1 MLRLPAPFEGRQE
14 RNAVGRG
21 GLDAGQFAESRHY
34 IGEIADMVAYLRAEF
49 AAPRHDEGHPDAALA
64 QRRLAP
70 ALAAAE
76 RVGAVEPLAR
86 RAGVR
91 RRAVVARQDDHRI
104 FPDAEPFEFGDQP
117 AYLAV
122 EVGDHRCIGRPRPP
136 RGEIALALDG
146 LFVAEFTHVVLYVG
160 IGRLH
165 RAVGDRRRPH
175 QEERPLL
182 VGIHEPEHLVVHGI
196 GAVCALRV
204 RSYDSATNYDDE
216 LEILIDGRKND
227 LFTGSKEEIAKEEE
241 IFIRDYILPIEIA
254 KFFFFDAEKIVS
266 FAQINTPEQ
275 RKDLSLAYSQV
286 LGIQKY
292 EDLKNELVRIQDD
305 YRKAS
310 AKPQEKREFNGL
322 IADIDFKE
330 GEIGRLTEEIA
341 NLEDDRVIKR
351 HNSAELQSKLIREG
365 DMMSADE
372 LVRLNDRKTELETVL
387 GEADDSL
394 KDLYSLIPFGLAGGL
409 MAELAAQLETEKA
422 YKQNK
427 LQLEGVNDK
436 TDVILGDIENAKRKL
451 PFPIDIKARNFYES
465 QIRELI
471 KKHFY
476 NVSDESK
483 FEHFSTL
490 HDFSQ
495 GQVEEFMR
503 IIVKIKDNKSSFENL
518 INKYTKAKAELYTIE
533 KNIREAEKKAESDY
547 VQNLRTRKENIDRQ
561 IDSIGEDIGKK
572 QSEIATLKDQ
582 VIAHKKQKETL
593 SKKINVSEQNRAVDN
608 EATRLIHTIQKFL
621 IRFKEEKKKAL
632 AKKLEAKLQSY
643 LHKTNLVK
651 KVIVDINGNGDD
663 VDICLFGYDDKKID
677 NSILSMGE
685 RQMFASA
692 LLSALVDETE
702 IEFPV
707 FIDSPM
713 QKFDPQHTKN
723 VLTKFYP
730 NVSKQVI
737 LFPLL
742 KKELTEEEYQYIQPI
757 VSKSYLIN
765 NEKNGSHF
773 VEVIPENL
781 FEEYNNSEHAN

>member
-1 MLRLPAPFEGRQE
+1 MTIREIELNNFRIYKGKNKINLSPDGD
-14 RNAVGRG
+14 RNLIIVSGNNGFGKTTFLMSLVWCLYGKNMGKVDELYRKEIDEKG
-21 GLDAGQFAESRHY
+21 GYSKY
-34 IGEIADMVAYLRAEF
+34 IGNSLNFEAQKEGTTRFSVSVTFTDVEI
-49 AAPRHDEGHPDAALA
+49 PDA
-64 QRRLAP
+64 P
-70 ALAAAE
+70 
-76 RVGAVEPLAR
+76 
-86 RAGVR
+86 
-91 RRAVVARQDDHRI
+91 
-104 FPDAEPFEFGDQP
+104 
-117 AYLAV
+117 
-122 EVGDHRCIGRPRPP
+122 CT
-136 RGEIALALDG
+136 EI
-146 LFVAEFTHVVLYVG
+146 T
-160 IGRLH
+160 I
-165 RAVGDRRRPH
+165 
-175 QEERPLL
+175 
-182 VGIHEPEHLVVHGI
+182 
-196 GAVCALRV
+196 V

-216 LEILIDGRKND
+216 LEILIDGRKSD
-227 LFTGSKEEIAKEEE
+227 LFTGTKEEIAKEEE

-292 EDLKNELVRIQDD
+292 EDLKSELGRIQDD

-310 AKPQEKREFNGL
+310 AKPQERREFDGL
-322 IADIDFKE
+322 INDIKYKDECIKT
-330 GEIGRLTEEIA
+330 LTEEIE

-351 HNSAELQSKLIREG
+351 HDSAELQSKLVREG
-365 DMMSADE
+365 DLMSVEE
-372 LVRLNDRKTELETVL
+372 LERLNNRKIELETAL
-387 GEADDSL
+387 KNAEDGL
-394 KDLYSLIPFGLAGGL
+394 KDLYSLIPFGLSGGL
-409 MAELAAQLETEKA
+409 LAELLAQLETEKA

-436 TDVILGDIENAKRKL
+436 TDIILGDIEEAKKHLR
-451 PFPIDIKARNFYES
+451 FPIDIKARDFYET
-465 QIRELI
+465 QIRQLI

-476 NVSDESK
+476 NGLDDSK
-483 FEHFSTL
+483 FGHFSTL

-495 GQVEEFMR
+495 GQTEEFMR
-503 IIVKIKDNKSSFENL
+503 IIMKIKESKSSFESL
-518 INKYTKAKAELYTIE
+518 FNKYTKLKAELFTIE

-547 VQNLRTRKENIDRQ
+547 VQNLRARKERLDREIDF
-561 IDSIGEDIGKK
+561 IGEEIGQK
-572 QSEIATLKDQ
+572 QHEIESLKEQ
-582 VIAHKKQKETL
+582 VIAHKKQKEIL
-593 SKKINVSEQNRAVDN
+593 SKKIDVSDQNRAVDN
-608 EATRLIHTIQKFL
+608 EATRLIHKIQKFL

-632 AKKLEAKLQSY
+632 ANKLEKKLQSY

-663 VDICLFGYDDKKID
+663 VDISLFGYDDKKID

-713 QKFDPQHTKN
+713 QKFDPLHTKN

-742 KKELTEEEYQYIQPI
+742 KKELTEDEYHFIQPI
-757 VSKSYLIN
+757 VSKSYLIT
-765 NEKNGSHF
+765 NETGGSHF
-773 VEVIPENL
+773 IEVKPENL
-781 FEEYNNSEHAN
+781 FEEYNNREYAN

>member
-1 MLRLPAPFEGRQE
+1 M
-14 RNAVGRG
+14 
-21 GLDAGQFAESRHY
+21 
-34 IGEIADMVAYLRAEF
+34 
-49 AAPRHDEGHPDAALA
+49 
-64 QRRLAP
+64 
-70 ALAAAE
+70 
-76 RVGAVEPLAR
+76 
-86 RAGVR
+86 
-91 RRAVVARQDDHRI
+91 
-104 FPDAEPFEFGDQP
+104 
-117 AYLAV
+117 
-122 EVGDHRCIGRPRPP
+122 
-136 RGEIALALDG
+136 
-146 LFVAEFTHVVLYVG
+146 
-160 IGRLH
+160 
-165 RAVGDRRRPH
+165 
-175 QEERPLL
+175 
-182 VGIHEPEHLVVHGI
+182 
-196 GAVCALRV
+196 
-204 RSYDSATNYDDE
+204 SYTKDDE

-227 LFTGSKEEIAKEEE
+227 LFTGSKEEITKEEE

-275 RKDLSLAYSQV
+275 RRDLSLAYSQV

-310 AKPQEKREFNGL
+310 AKPQEKREFNAL

-330 GEIGRLTEEIA
+330 SEIDRLSEEIT

-372 LVRLNDRKTELETVL
+372 LVRLNERKTELDTVL
-387 GEADDSL
+387 READDSL

-409 MAELAAQLETEKA
+409 MAELSSQLETEKA

-436 TDVILGDIENAKRKL
+436 TDVILGDIEEAKRKL

-465 QIRELI
+465 QIRQLI

-483 FEHFSTL
+483 FEHFCTL

-495 GQVEEFMR
+495 GQVEEFMC
-503 IIVKIKDNKSSFENL
+503 IIMKIKESKSSFENL

-561 IDSIGEDIGKK
+561 IDSIGEEIGKK
-572 QSEIATLKDQ
+572 QSEIETLKDQ
-582 VIAHKKQKETL
+582 VIAHKKQKEIL
-593 SKKINVSEQNRAVDN
+593 SKKINVSDQNRAVDN

-757 VSKSYLIN
+757 VNKSYLIN
-765 NEKNGSHF
+765 NEKDGSHF
-773 VEVIPENL
+773 VEVKPENL
-781 FEEYNNSEHAN
+781 FEEYNNSGYAN

>member
-1 MLRLPAPFEGRQE
+1 ML
-14 RNAVGRG
+14 VTY
-21 GLDAGQFAESRHY
+21 SR
-34 IGEIADMVAYLRAEF
+34 F
-49 AAPRHDEGHPDAALA
+49 SW
-64 QRRLAP
+64 
-70 ALAAAE
+70 
-76 RVGAVEPLAR
+76 
-86 RAGVR
+86 
-91 RRAVVARQDDHRI
+91 
-104 FPDAEPFEFGDQP
+104 
-117 AYLAV
+117 
-122 EVGDHRCIGRPRPP
+122 
-136 RGEIALALDG
+136 
-146 LFVAEFTHVVLYVG
+146 
-160 IGRLH
+160 
-165 RAVGDRRRPH
+165 
-175 QEERPLL
+175 
-182 VGIHEPEHLVVHGI
+182 
-196 GAVCALRV
+196 VCVPVDFLTV
-204 RSYDSATNYDDE
+204 SDSQ
-216 LEILIDGRKND
+216 
-227 LFTGSKEEIAKEEE
+227 KEEITKEEE

-275 RKDLSLAYSQV
+275 RRDLSLAYSQV

-310 AKPQEKREFNGL
+310 AKPQEKREFNAL

-330 GEIGRLTEEIA
+330 SEIDRLSEEIT

-372 LVRLNDRKTELETVL
+372 LVRLNERKTELDTVL
-387 GEADDSL
+387 READDSL

-409 MAELAAQLETEKA
+409 MAELSSQLETEKA

-436 TDVILGDIENAKRKL
+436 TDVILGDIEEAKRKL

-465 QIRELI
+465 QIRQLI

-483 FEHFSTL
+483 FEHFCTL

-495 GQVEEFMR
+495 GQVEEFMC
-503 IIVKIKDNKSSFENL
+503 IIMKIKESKSSFENL

-561 IDSIGEDIGKK
+561 IDSIGEEIGKK
-572 QSEIATLKDQ
+572 QSEIETLKDQ
-582 VIAHKKQKETL
+582 VIAHKKQKEIL
-593 SKKINVSEQNRAVDN
+593 SKKINVSDQNRAVDN

-757 VSKSYLIN
+757 VNKSYLIN
-765 NEKNGSHF
+765 NEKDGSHF
-773 VEVIPENL
+773 VEVKPENL
-781 FEEYNNSEHAN
+781 FEEYNNSGYAN

>member
-1 MLRLPAPFEGRQE
+1 MHVPSDYCK
-14 RNAVGRG
+14 RNC
-21 GLDAGQFAESRHY
+21 
-34 IGEIADMVAYLRAEF
+34 
-49 AAPRHDEGHPDAALA
+49 
-64 QRRLAP
+64 
-70 ALAAAE
+70 
-76 RVGAVEPLAR
+76 
-86 RAGVR
+86 
-91 RRAVVARQDDHRI
+91 
-104 FPDAEPFEFGDQP
+104 
-117 AYLAV
+117 
-122 EVGDHRCIGRPRPP
+122 RCNQCFSK
-136 RGEIALALDG
+136 LK
-146 LFVAEFTHVVLYVG
+146 
-160 IGRLH
+160 LH
-165 RAVGDRRRPH
+165 N
-175 QEERPLL
+175 
-182 VGIHEPEHLVVHGI
+182 HLHS
-196 GAVCALRV
+196 LRV
-204 RSYDSATNYDDE
+204 T
-216 LEILIDGRKND
+216 L
-227 LFTGSKEEIAKEEE
+227 TGSKEEITKEEE

-275 RKDLSLAYSQV
+275 RRDLSLAYSQV

-310 AKPQEKREFNGL
+310 AKPQEKREFNAL

-330 GEIGRLTEEIA
+330 SEIDRLSEEIT

-372 LVRLNDRKTELETVL
+372 LVRLNERKTELDTVL
-387 GEADDSL
+387 READDSL

-409 MAELAAQLETEKA
+409 MAELSSQLETEKA

-436 TDVILGDIENAKRKL
+436 TDVILGDIEEAKRKL

-465 QIRELI
+465 QIRQLI

-483 FEHFSTL
+483 FEHFCTL

-495 GQVEEFMR
+495 GQVEEFMC
-503 IIVKIKDNKSSFENL
+503 IIMKIKESKSSFENL

-561 IDSIGEDIGKK
+561 IDSIGEEIGKK
-572 QSEIATLKDQ
+572 QSEIETLKDQ
-582 VIAHKKQKETL
+582 VIAHKKQKEIL
-593 SKKINVSEQNRAVDN
+593 SKKINVSDQNRAVDN

-757 VSKSYLIN
+757 VNKSYLIN
-765 NEKNGSHF
+765 NEKDGSHF
-773 VEVIPENL
+773 VEVKPENL
-781 FEEYNNSEHAN
+781 FEEYNNSGYAN

>member
-1 MLRLPAPFEGRQE
+1 MTIREIELNNFRIYKGKNKIELFPDGN
-14 RNAVGRG
+14 RNLIIVSGNNGFGKTTFLMSLVWCLYGKNMGKVDELYRKEIDEKG
-21 GLDAGQFAESRHY
+21 GYSKY
-34 IGEIADMVAYLRAEF
+34 IGNSLNFSAQKEGETRFSVSVTFTDVEI
-49 AAPRHDEGHPDAALA
+49 PDT
-64 QRRLAP
+64 P
-70 ALAAAE
+70 
-76 RVGAVEPLAR
+76 
-86 RAGVR
+86 
-91 RRAVVARQDDHRI
+91 
-104 FPDAEPFEFGDQP
+104 
-117 AYLAV
+117 
-122 EVGDHRCIGRPRPP
+122 CT
-136 RGEIALALDG
+136 EI
-146 LFVAEFTHVVLYVG
+146 T
-160 IGRLH
+160 I
-165 RAVGDRRRPH
+165 
-175 QEERPLL
+175 
-182 VGIHEPEHLVVHGI
+182 
-196 GAVCALRV
+196 V

-227 LFTGSKEEIAKEEE
+227 LFTGSKEEVAKEEE

-275 RKDLSLAYSQV
+275 RRDLSLAYSQV

-310 AKPQEKREFNGL
+310 AKPQEKREFNAL

-330 GEIGRLTEEIA
+330 SEINRLSEEIV

-372 LVRLNDRKTELETVL
+372 LMRLNARKTELDTVL
-387 GEADDSL
+387 RESDDSL

-409 MAELAAQLETEKA
+409 MAELSSQLETEKA

-436 TDVILGDIENAKRKL
+436 TDIILGDIEEAKRKL
-451 PFPIDIKARNFYES
+451 PFLIDIKARDFYES
-465 QIRELI
+465 QIRQLI

-503 IIVKIKDNKSSFENL
+503 IIVRIKESKSSFENL

-561 IDSIGEDIGKK
+561 IDSIGEEIGKK
-572 QSEIATLKDQ
+572 QSEIETLKDQ
-582 VIAHKKQKETL
+582 MVAHKKQKEIL
-593 SKKINVSEQNRAVDN
+593 SKKIDVSDQNRAVDN
-608 EATRLIHTIQKFL
+608 EATRLIHTIQRFL

-677 NSILSMGE
+677 NGILSMGE

-730 NVSKQVI
+730 KVSKQVI

-757 VSKSYLIN
+757 VNKSYLIN
-765 NEKNGSHF
+765 NEKDGSYF
-773 VEVIPENL
+773 VEVKPENL
-781 FEEYNNSEHAN
+781 FEEYNNSGYAN

>member
-1 MLRLPAPFEGRQE
+1 MTIREIELNNFRIYKGKNKINLSPDGD
-14 RNAVGRG
+14 RNLIIVSGNNGFGKTTFLMSLVWCLYGKNMGKVDELYRKEIDEKG
-21 GLDAGQFAESRHY
+21 GYSKY
-34 IGEIADMVAYLRAEF
+34 IGNSLNFEAQKNGETKFSVAVTFTDVEI
-49 AAPRHDEGHPDAALA
+49 PDT
-64 QRRLAP
+64 P
-70 ALAAAE
+70 
-76 RVGAVEPLAR
+76 
-86 RAGVR
+86 
-91 RRAVVARQDDHRI
+91 
-104 FPDAEPFEFGDQP
+104 
-117 AYLAV
+117 
-122 EVGDHRCIGRPRPP
+122 CT
-136 RGEIALALDG
+136 EI
-146 LFVAEFTHVVLYVG
+146 T
-160 IGRLH
+160 I
-165 RAVGDRRRPH
+165 
-175 QEERPLL
+175 
-182 VGIHEPEHLVVHGI
+182 
-196 GAVCALRV
+196 V

-292 EDLKNELVRIQDD
+292 EDLKSELERIQDE
-305 YRKAS
+305 YRRAS

-322 IADIDFKE
+322 IIEIDSKE
-330 GEIGRLTEEIA
+330 EIIDTLTDEIA

-351 HNSAELQSKLIREG
+351 HDSAELQSKLIREG
-365 DMMSADE
+365 DLMSADE
-372 LVRLNDRKTELETVL
+372 LERLNNRKSELNT
-387 GEADDSL
+387 AL
-394 KDLYSLIPFGLAGGL
+394 KDAEDGLKDFYSLIPFGLSGSL
-409 MAELAAQLETEKA
+409 LAELTTQLETEKA

-427 LQLEGVNDK
+427 LQLDGVNDK
-436 TDVILGDIENAKRKL
+436 TDVIIGDIEEAKKNL
-451 PFPIDIKARNFYES
+451 HFPIDLKVRDFYEA
-465 QIRELI
+465 QIRLLI

-476 NVSDESK
+476 NDLDESK
-483 FEHFSTL
+483 FEHFSLL

-495 GQVEEFMR
+495 GQAEEFMR
-503 IIVKIKDNKSSFENL
+503 LLIKIKDGKSLFESLLNR
-518 INKYTKAKAELYTIE
+518 YTKLKAELYSIE

-547 VQNLRTRKENIDRQ
+547 VQNLRIRKDRIDRD
-561 IDSIGEDIGKK
+561 IDFIGQEIGKK
-572 QSEIATLKDQ
+572 QQEIESLREQIT
-582 VIAHKKQKETL
+582 AHKKQKDFL
-593 SKKINVSEQNRAVDN
+593 SKKIEVSEQNRAVDS

-621 IRFKEEKKKAL
+621 IRFKDEKKKAL
-632 AKKLEAKLQSY
+632 AKKLETKLQSY

-651 KVIVDINGNGDD
+651 KVVVDINGNGDD
-663 VDICLFGYDDKKID
+663 VDITLFGFDDRKID

-713 QKFDPQHTKN
+713 QKFDLLHTKN

-742 KKELTEEEYQYIQPI
+742 KKELTEEEYQYIEPI
-757 VSKSYLIN
+757 VSKSYLIS
-765 NEKNGSHF
+765 NEKGGSHF
-773 VEVIPENL
+773 VEVKPENL
-781 FEEYNNSEHAN
+781 FEEYKNRENAN

>member
-1 MLRLPAPFEGRQE
+1 MTIREIELNNFRIYKGKNRIELSPDGN
-14 RNAVGRG
+14 RNLIIVSGNNGFGKTTFLMSLVWCLYGKNMGKVDELYRKEIDEKG
-21 GLDAGQFAESRHY
+21 GYSKY
-34 IGEIADMVAYLRAEF
+34 IGNSLNF
-49 AAPRHDEGHPDAALA
+49 AAQKEGETRFSVSVTFTDVEIPDT
-64 QRRLAP
+64 P
-70 ALAAAE
+70 
-76 RVGAVEPLAR
+76 
-86 RAGVR
+86 
-91 RRAVVARQDDHRI
+91 
-104 FPDAEPFEFGDQP
+104 
-117 AYLAV
+117 
-122 EVGDHRCIGRPRPP
+122 CT
-136 RGEIALALDG
+136 EI
-146 LFVAEFTHVVLYVG
+146 T
-160 IGRLH
+160 I
-165 RAVGDRRRPH
+165 
-175 QEERPLL
+175 
-182 VGIHEPEHLVVHGI
+182 
-196 GAVCALRV
+196 V
-204 RSYDSATNYDDE
+204 RSYDSATNCDDE
-216 LEILIDGRKND
+216 LEILIDGIKNN
-227 LFTGSKEEIAKEEE
+227 LFTGSKEEVAKEEE

-275 RKDLSLAYSQV
+275 RRDLSLAYSQV

-305 YRKAS
+305 YREAS
-310 AKPQEKREFNGL
+310 AKPQEKREFNAL

-330 GEIGRLTEEIA
+330 NEIDRLTDEIN

-351 HNSAELQSKLIREG
+351 HDSSELQSKLIREG

-372 LVRLNDRKTELETVL
+372 LMRLNNRKTELDSVL
-387 GEADDSL
+387 READDSL

-409 MAELAAQLETEKA
+409 MAELSAQLETEKA

-436 TDVILGDIENAKRKL
+436 TDVILSDIEDAKRKL
-451 PFPIDIKARNFYES
+451 PFPIDIKTRNFYES
-465 QIRELI
+465 QIRQLI

-503 IIVKIKDNKSSFENL
+503 IIVKIKDSKSSFESL
-518 INKYTKAKAELYTIE
+518 INKYNKAKAELYTIE

-547 VQNLRTRKENIDRQ
+547 VQNLRTRKEDIDRQ

-572 QSEIATLKDQ
+572 QREIETLRDQ
-582 VIAHKKQKETL
+582 VIAHKKQKEIL
-593 SKKINVSEQNRAVDN
+593 SKKINVSDQNRAVDN

-621 IRFKEEKKKAL
+621 IRFKDEKKKAL

-651 KVIVDINGNGDD
+651 KVIVDINGSGDD

-765 NEKNGSHF
+765 NEKEGSHF
-773 VEVIPENL
+773 VEVKPKNL

>member
-1 MLRLPAPFEGRQE
+1 MTIREIELNNFRIYKGKNKIELFPDGN
-14 RNAVGRG
+14 RNLIIVSGNNGFGKTTFLMSLVWCLYGKNMGKVDELYRKEIDEKG
-21 GLDAGQFAESRHY
+21 GYSKY
-34 IGEIADMVAYLRAEF
+34 IGNSLNF
-49 AAPRHDEGHPDAALA
+49 AAQKEGETRFSVSVTFTDVEIPDT
-64 QRRLAP
+64 P
-70 ALAAAE
+70 
-76 RVGAVEPLAR
+76 
-86 RAGVR
+86 
-91 RRAVVARQDDHRI
+91 
-104 FPDAEPFEFGDQP
+104 
-117 AYLAV
+117 
-122 EVGDHRCIGRPRPP
+122 CT
-136 RGEIALALDG
+136 EI
-146 LFVAEFTHVVLYVG
+146 T
-160 IGRLH
+160 I
-165 RAVGDRRRPH
+165 
-175 QEERPLL
+175 
-182 VGIHEPEHLVVHGI
+182 
-196 GAVCALRV
+196 V

-216 LEILIDGRKND
+216 LEIYIDGKKND
-227 LFTGSKEEIAKEEE
+227 LFTGSKEEVSKEEE

-275 RKDLSLAYSQV
+275 RRELSLAYSQV

-310 AKPQEKREFNGL
+310 AKPQEKREFNAL

-330 GEIGRLTEEIA
+330 GEIDRLTEEIT

-351 HNSAELQSKLIREG
+351 HNSSELQSKLIREG

-372 LVRLNDRKTELETVL
+372 LVRLNNRKTELDTVL
-387 GEADDSL
+387 KDADDSL

-409 MAELAAQLETEKA
+409 MAELSAQLETEKA

-436 TDVILGDIENAKRKL
+436 TDVILGDIEDAKRKL
-451 PFPIDIKARNFYES
+451 PFPIDIKTRNFYES
-465 QIRELI
+465 QIRQLI

-483 FEHFSTL
+483 FEHFCTL

-503 IIVKIKDNKSSFENL
+503 IIVKIKDSKSSFESL
-518 INKYTKAKAELYTIE
+518 INKYNKAKAELYTIE

-572 QSEIATLKDQ
+572 QSEIETLKDQ
-582 VIAHKKQKETL
+582 VIAHKKQKEIL
-593 SKKINVSEQNRAVDN
+593 SKKINVSDQNRAVDN

-765 NEKNGSHF
+765 NEKDGSYF
-773 VEVIPENL
+773 VEVKPENL

>member
-1 MLRLPAPFEGRQE
+1 MTIREIELNNFRIYKGKNKIDLSPDGD
-14 RNAVGRG
+14 RNLIIVSGNNGFGKTTFLMSLVWCLYGKNMGKVDELYRKEIDEKG
-21 GLDAGQFAESRHY
+21 GYSKY
-34 IGEIADMVAYLRAEF
+34 IGNSLNFE
-49 AAPRHDEGHPDAALA
+49 A
-64 QRRLAP
+64 QRNG
-70 ALAAAE
+70 E
-76 RVGAVEPLAR
+76 TKFSVAVTFTDVE
-86 RAGVR
+86 
-91 RRAVVARQDDHRI
+91 I
-104 FPDAEPFEFGDQP
+104 PDTP
-117 AYLAV
+117 
-122 EVGDHRCIGRPRPP
+122 CT
-136 RGEIALALDG
+136 EI
-146 LFVAEFTHVVLYVG
+146 T
-160 IGRLH
+160 I
-165 RAVGDRRRPH
+165 
-175 QEERPLL
+175 
-182 VGIHEPEHLVVHGI
+182 
-196 GAVCALRV
+196 V

-292 EDLKNELVRIQDD
+292 EDLKSELERIQDD
-305 YRKAS
+305 YRRAS

-322 IADIDFKE
+322 IIEIDSKE
-330 GEIGRLTEEIA
+330 EIIDTLTDEIA

-351 HNSAELQSKLIREG
+351 HDSAELQSKLIREG
-365 DMMSADE
+365 DLMSADE
-372 LVRLNDRKTELETVL
+372 LERLNNRKSELNT
-387 GEADDSL
+387 AL
-394 KDLYSLIPFGLAGGL
+394 KDAEDGLKDFYSLIPFGLSGSL
-409 MAELAAQLETEKA
+409 LAELTTQLETEKA

-427 LQLEGVNDK
+427 LQLDGVNDK
-436 TDVILGDIENAKRKL
+436 TDLIIGDIEEAKKNL
-451 PFPIDIKARNFYES
+451 HFPIDLKVRDFYEA
-465 QIRELI
+465 QIRLLI

-476 NVSDESK
+476 NDLDESK
-483 FEHFSTL
+483 FEHFSLL

-495 GQVEEFMR
+495 GQAEEFMR
-503 IIVKIKDNKSSFENL
+503 LLIKIKDGKSLFESLLNR
-518 INKYTKAKAELYTIE
+518 YTKLKAELYSIE

-547 VQNLRTRKENIDRQ
+547 VQNLRIRKDRIDRD
-561 IDSIGEDIGKK
+561 IDFIGQEIGKK
-572 QSEIATLKDQ
+572 QQEIESLREQIT
-582 VIAHKKQKETL
+582 AHKKQKDFL
-593 SKKINVSEQNRAVDN
+593 SKKIEVSEQNRAVDC

-621 IRFKEEKKKAL
+621 IRFKDEKKKAL
-632 AKKLEAKLQSY
+632 AKKLETKLQSY

-651 KVIVDINGNGDD
+651 KVVVDINGNGDD
-663 VDICLFGYDDKKID
+663 VDITLFGFDDRKID

-713 QKFDPQHTKN
+713 QKFDPLHTKN

-742 KKELTEEEYQYIQPI
+742 KKELTEEEYQYIEPI
-757 VSKSYLIN
+757 VSKSYLIS
-765 NEKNGSHF
+765 NEKGGSHF
-773 VEVIPENL
+773 VEVKPENL
-781 FEEYNNSEHAN
+781 FEEYKNRENAN

>member
-1 MLRLPAPFEGRQE
+1 MTIREIELNNFRIYKGKNTIDLSPNGD
-14 RNAVGRG
+14 RNLIIVSGNNGFGKTTFLMSLVWCLYGKNMGKVDELYRREIDEKG
-21 GLDAGQFAESRHY
+21 GYSKY
-34 IGEIADMVAYLRAEF
+34 IGNSLNFEAQKKGETRFSVAVTFTDVEI
-49 AAPRHDEGHPDAALA
+49 PDT
-64 QRRLAP
+64 P
-70 ALAAAE
+70 
-76 RVGAVEPLAR
+76 
-86 RAGVR
+86 
-91 RRAVVARQDDHRI
+91 
-104 FPDAEPFEFGDQP
+104 
-117 AYLAV
+117 
-122 EVGDHRCIGRPRPP
+122 CT
-136 RGEIALALDG
+136 EI
-146 LFVAEFTHVVLYVG
+146 T
-160 IGRLH
+160 I
-165 RAVGDRRRPH
+165 
-175 QEERPLL
+175 
-182 VGIHEPEHLVVHGI
+182 
-196 GAVCALRV
+196 V

-227 LFTGSKEEIAKEEE
+227 LFTGTKEEIAKEEE

-292 EDLKNELVRIQDD
+292 EDLKSELIRIQDD

-322 IADIDFKE
+322 IVEIDSKE
-330 GEIGRLTEEIA
+330 ETIKTLTEEIA

-351 HNSAELQSKLIREG
+351 HDSAELQSKLIREG
-365 DMMSADE
+365 DLMSIEE
-372 LVRLNDRKTELETVL
+372 LERLNNRKIELNTVL
-387 GEADDSL
+387 
-394 KDLYSLIPFGLAGGL
+394 KDTEEGIKDFYSLIPFGLSGSL
-409 MAELAAQLETEKA
+409 LAELVSQLETEKA

-436 TDVILGDIENAKRKL
+436 TDVILGDIEEAKKKL
-451 PFPIDIKARNFYES
+451 HFPIDIKARDFYET
-465 QIRELI
+465 QIRQLI

-476 NVSDESK
+476 NGLDDRK
-483 FEHFSTL
+483 FEHFSLL

-495 GQVEEFMR
+495 GQSEEFMR
-503 IIVKIKDNKSSFENL
+503 LIMKIKEEKSSFESL
-518 INKYTKAKAELYTIE
+518 LNKYTKLKAELYAIE
-533 KNIREAEKKAESDY
+533 KSIREAEKKAESDY
-547 VQNLRTRKENIDRQ
+547 VQNLRTRKERLDRE
-561 IDSIGEDIGKK
+561 IDSIGEEIGKK
-572 QSEIATLKDQ
+572 QQEIESLKEQ
-582 VIAHKKQKETL
+582 VIAHKKQKELL
-593 SKKINVSEQNRAVDN
+593 SKKIDVSEQNRAVDS

-621 IRFKEEKKKAL
+621 IRFKDEKKKAL

-663 VDICLFGYDDKKID
+663 VDISLFGYDDRKID

-713 QKFDPQHTKN
+713 QKFDPLHTKN

-742 KKELTEEEYQYIQPI
+742 KKELTKEEYHYIQPI
-757 VSKSYLIN
+757 VSKSFLIS
-765 NEKNGSHF
+765 NENGGSHF
-773 VEVIPENL
+773 IEVKPENL
-781 FEEYNNSEHAN
+781 FEEYNSRENAN

>member
-1 MLRLPAPFEGRQE
+1 MTIREIELNNFRIYKGKNKIELFPDGN
-14 RNAVGRG
+14 RNLIIVSGNNGFGKTTFLMSLVWCLYGKNMGKVDELYRKEIDEKG
-21 GLDAGQFAESRHY
+21 GYSKY
-34 IGEIADMVAYLRAEF
+34 IGNSLNFSAQKEGETRFSVSVTFTDVEI
-49 AAPRHDEGHPDAALA
+49 PDT
-64 QRRLAP
+64 P
-70 ALAAAE
+70 
-76 RVGAVEPLAR
+76 
-86 RAGVR
+86 
-91 RRAVVARQDDHRI
+91 
-104 FPDAEPFEFGDQP
+104 
-117 AYLAV
+117 
-122 EVGDHRCIGRPRPP
+122 CT
-136 RGEIALALDG
+136 EI
-146 LFVAEFTHVVLYVG
+146 T
-160 IGRLH
+160 I
-165 RAVGDRRRPH
+165 
-175 QEERPLL
+175 
-182 VGIHEPEHLVVHGI
+182 
-196 GAVCALRV
+196 V

-227 LFTGSKEEIAKEEE
+227 LFTGPKEEVAKEEE

-275 RKDLSLAYSQV
+275 RRDLSLAYSQV

-310 AKPQEKREFNGL
+310 AKPQEKREFNAL

-330 GEIGRLTEEIA
+330 SEINRLSEEIV

-365 DMMSADE
+365 DMMSSDE
-372 LVRLNDRKTELETVL
+372 LMRLNARKTELDTVL
-387 GEADDSL
+387 READDSL

-409 MAELAAQLETEKA
+409 MAELSSQLETEKA

-436 TDVILGDIENAKRKL
+436 TDVILGDIEEAKRKL
-451 PFPIDIKARNFYES
+451 PFPIDIKARDFYES
-465 QIRELI
+465 QIRQLI

-483 FEHFSTL
+483 FEHFCTL

-503 IIVKIKDNKSSFENL
+503 IIVRIKESKSSFENL

-547 VQNLRTRKENIDRQ
+547 VQILRTRKENIDRQ
-561 IDSIGEDIGKK
+561 IDSIGEEIGKK
-572 QSEIATLKDQ
+572 QSEIETLKDH
-582 VIAHKKQKETL
+582 VIAHKKQKEIL
-593 SKKINVSEQNRAVDN
+593 SKKIDVSDQNRAVDN

-677 NSILSMGE
+677 NGILSMGE

-757 VSKSYLIN
+757 VNKSYLIN
-765 NEKNGSHF
+765 NEKDGSYF
-773 VEVIPENL
+773 VEVKPENL
-781 FEEYNNSEHAN
+781 FEEYNNSGYAN

>member
-1 MLRLPAPFEGRQE
+1 MTIREIELNNFRIYKGKNKIELFPDGN
-14 RNAVGRG
+14 RNLIIVSGNNGFGKTTFLMSLVWCLYGKNMGKVDELYRKEIDEKG
-21 GLDAGQFAESRHY
+21 GYSKY
-34 IGEIADMVAYLRAEF
+34 IGNSLN
-49 AAPRHDEGHPDAALA
+49 
-64 QRRLAP
+64 
-70 ALAAAE
+70 
-76 RVGAVEPLAR
+76 
-86 RAGVR
+86 
-91 RRAVVARQDDHRI
+91 
-104 FPDAEPFEFGDQP
+104 
-117 AYLAV
+117 
-122 EVGDHRCIGRPRPP
+122 
-136 RGEIALALDG
+136 
-146 LFVAEFTHVVLYVG
+146 FVAQKEGETRFSVSVTFTDVE
-160 IGRLH
+160 IP
-165 RAVGDRRRPH
+165 DTPCT
-175 QEERPLL
+175 E
-182 VGIHEPEHLVVHGI
+182 ITI
-196 GAVCALRV
+196 V

-227 LFTGSKEEIAKEEE
+227 LFTGSKEEIVKEEE

-305 YRKAS
+305 YRKSS

-330 GEIGRLTEEIA
+330 GEIGRLIEEIS
-341 NLEDDRVIKR
+341 NLEEDRVFKR

-372 LVRLNDRKTELETVL
+372 LQKLNNRKEELGIVL
-387 GEADDSL
+387 READDCL
-394 KDLYSLIPFGLAGGL
+394 KDLYSLIPFGLAGGI
-409 MAELAAQLETEKA
+409 MSELSTQLETEKA

-436 TDVILGDIENAKRKL
+436 TDVILGDIEEAKKEL
-451 PFPIDIKARNFYES
+451 HFSIDIKTRDFYEL
-465 QIRELI
+465 QIRQLI

-483 FEHFSTL
+483 FDHFSTL

-495 GQVEEFMR
+495 GQIDEFTH
-503 IIVKIKDNKSSFENL
+503 IIAKIKDSKSSFENL
-518 INKYTKAKAELYTIE
+518 INKYTKAKSELYTIE

-547 VQNLRTRKENIDRQ
+547 VQDLRTRKENIDRQ
-561 IDSIGEDIGKK
+561 IDSIGIEIGKR
-572 QSEIATLKDQ
+572 QGETESLQEQ
-582 VIAHKKQKETL
+582 VIAHKKQKEIL
-593 SKKINVSEQNRAVDN
+593 SKKINVSDQNRAVDN
-608 EATRLIHTIQKFL
+608 EATRLINTIQKFL
-621 IRFKEEKKKAL
+621 IRFKDEKKKAL
-632 AKKLEAKLQSY
+632 AKKLETKLQSY

-702 IEFPV
+702 IDFPV

-757 VSKSYLIN
+757 VNKSYLIN

-773 VEVIPENL
+773 VEVKPENL
-781 FEEYNNSEHAN
+781 FEEYNNSGYAN

>member
-1 MLRLPAPFEGRQE
+1 M
-14 RNAVGRG
+14 
-21 GLDAGQFAESRHY
+21 
-34 IGEIADMVAYLRAEF
+34 
-49 AAPRHDEGHPDAALA
+49 
-64 QRRLAP
+64 
-70 ALAAAE
+70 
-76 RVGAVEPLAR
+76 
-86 RAGVR
+86 
-91 RRAVVARQDDHRI
+91 
-104 FPDAEPFEFGDQP
+104 
-117 AYLAV
+117 
-122 EVGDHRCIGRPRPP
+122 
-136 RGEIALALDG
+136 
-146 LFVAEFTHVVLYVG
+146 
-160 IGRLH
+160 
-165 RAVGDRRRPH
+165 
-175 QEERPLL
+175 
-182 VGIHEPEHLVVHGI
+182 
-196 GAVCALRV
+196 
-204 RSYDSATNYDDE
+204 
-216 LEILIDGRKND
+216 IDGRKND
-227 LFTGSKEEIAKEEE
+227 LFTGSKEEVAKEEE

-275 RKDLSLAYSQV
+275 RRDLSLAYSQV

-292 EDLKNELVRIQDD
+292 EDLKNELIRIQDD

-310 AKPQEKREFNGL
+310 AKPQEKREFNAL

-330 GEIGRLTEEIA
+330 SEIDRLTEEIV

-372 LVRLNDRKTELETVL
+372 LAKLNNRKTELDTVL
-387 GEADDSL
+387 READDSL

-409 MAELAAQLETEKA
+409 MAELSSQLETEKA

-436 TDVILGDIENAKRKL
+436 TDVILGDIEEAKRKL
-451 PFPIDIKARNFYES
+451 PFSIDIKTRDFYEL
-465 QIRELI
+465 QIRQLI

-495 GQVEEFMR
+495 GQIEEFMH
-503 IIVKIKDNKSSFENL
+503 IIMKIKEGKSSFENL

-561 IDSIGEDIGKK
+561 IDSIGEEIGKK
-572 QSEIATLKDQ
+572 QSEIETLKDQ
-582 VIAHKKQKETL
+582 VIAHKKQKEIL
-593 SKKINVSEQNRAVDN
+593 SKKINVSDQNRAVDN

-643 LHKTNLVK
+643 LHKTNLIK

-773 VEVIPENL
+773 VEVKPENL
-781 FEEYNNSEHAN
+781 FEEYNNSEYAN